1 MILWPDPHF
10 IHSFI
15 FHERTFSHTHT
26 RTHARII
33 SPNELHGL
41 RVDKAWG
48 ERDAALLREQNA
60 QTQMHTMRDKLKQIE
75 KETRKTETSSRD
87 E

>member
-1 MILWPDPHF
+1 MNEHPP
-10 IHSFI
+10 
-15 FHERTFSHTHT
+15 TTYAHT
-26 RTHARII
+26 RVPSYQIIARIYNI
-33 SPNELHGL
+33 FGGSSNI
-41 RVDKAWG
+41 DKAWS

-75 KETRKTETSSRD
+75 KETRKTETCSRD

>member
-1 MILWPDPHF
+1 MILWPDPQF

-15 FHERTFSHTHT
+15 FHGRTFSHT
-26 RTHARII
+26 RMHARIP
-33 SPNELHGL
+33 PNELHGL